1 MRHAVTLLAVAAFV
15 QAPAPHAL
23 HVTFHHLH
31 LNEPSPQTLF
41 SYYGR
46 LFDPSTTR
54 RTRMGGHE
62 GYESAGVFLLIN
74 RVPGA
79 PSEDGPVWHFG
90 WGDVSLVEGYDGHRL
105 REEWAPPL
113 RSLAHGLHLHLE
125 SEDPVRAA
133 GWYRDLFGAA
143 IETAPSHADVLP
155 PNPLFRKPASLV
167 RLDGL
172 VMLVYRAVAPV
183 PPSRGRRVDH
193 VAFRIDEIEAAR
205 RALAE
210 RSVRAAP
217 GVLGAFPTLT
227 IEGPDQLAIELVGP
241 RRVIR

>member
-1 MRHAVTLLAVAAFV
+1 MRGAVAVLAVAAFV
-15 QAPAPHAL
+15 QAPPPRAL

-31 LNEPSPQTLF
+31 LNEPSPQALF

-54 RTRMGGHE
+54 RTRVGGHE

-74 RVPGA
+74 RVPG
-79 PSEDGPVWHFG
+79 PPPEDGPVWHFG
-90 WGDVSLVEGYDGHRL
+90 WGDVSLEEGYDGHRL

-113 RSLAHGLHLHLE
+113 QSLAHGLHIHLE
-125 SEDPVRAA
+125 SEDPVGAA
-133 GWYRDLFGAA
+133 GWYRDTLGAA
-143 IETAPSHADVLP
+143 IETAPAHAEVLP
-155 PNPLFRKPASLV
+155 WNPLFRKPASLV

-172 VMLVYRAVAPV
+172 VMLVYRATAPV

-193 VAFRIDEIEAAR
+193 IAFSIEEIEAAR
-205 RALAE
+205 RALAG
-210 RSVRAAP
+210 RGLRAAP

-227 IEGPDQLAIELVGP
+227 VEGPDQLAIELVGP
-241 RRVIR
+241 RRVSR